1 MKEIPSAANLTF
13 KGQSPKERSERL
25 KKWFSVL
32 SEIPYS
38 ELVKDVFETES
49 SDPFVNDNQEEF
61 GDSLFI
67 LKVAPDLDYHAYA
80 LLIIYFCFKANGT
93 GYVSVDQNIS
103 EYGLDDSVVN
113 AMLEHTEERDYDDW
127 KAMLSAVIKMLNEAY
142 GHKIPLL

>member
-1 MKEIPSAANLTF
+1 MKEIQSVSKVKF
-13 KGQSPKERSERL
+13 KGQSPEERNERL

-49 SDPFVNDNQEEF
+49 SDPFVEDNQEEF

-67 LKVAPDLDYHAYA
+67 LKVAPNLDYHAYA
-80 LLIIYFCFKANGT
+80 LLVIYFCFKANGT
-93 GYVSVDQNIS
+93 GYVSVDENIS

-113 AMLEHTEERDYDDW
+113 AMLEHTEDREYDNW
-127 KAMLSAVIKMLNEAY
+127 KAMLSTIEKMLNKAY
-142 GHKIPLL
+142 GHKIPLP